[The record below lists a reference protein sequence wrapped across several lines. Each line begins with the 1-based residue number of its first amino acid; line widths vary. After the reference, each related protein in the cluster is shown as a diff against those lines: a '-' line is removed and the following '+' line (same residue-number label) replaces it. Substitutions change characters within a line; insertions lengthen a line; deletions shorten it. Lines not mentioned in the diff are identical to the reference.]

1 MSMMDRG
8 LMALTGTVPESF
20 NTGAVEPPVVKP
32 WMVAAGA
39 VAGVVGIAAI
49 ANSAMERA
57 VKIVNSLPRLRETDP
72 SYTTFDAET
81 MSTFLDS
88 LPEDDRETYIDPRK
102 KGSSSRGRYAGRENR
117 LLDGNYVLNRA
128 EWTDEQREQF
138 AEWVAESGHPKAN
151 LYAKQYHHDPY
162 MNLNDVTSKSA
173 EIAVFN
179 ADLKPEKIGR
189 DAGPVA
195 RAMLN
200 AYGYKGEELVPGQLI
215 LGKNV
220 DRDCTGTFPP
230 EPKMRWSTKKAGMRR
245 GHTLQYRRWMDQP
258 HVRLVLMSAAEGPG
272 MFNDRRFY
280 DDAWGTATLTACAGI
295 HPKVKHVLPRRSGSH
310 SKGGV
315 SDVFVMQGHQR
326 ASLDDA
332 GFPLEEAYD
341 SPSFER

>member
-1 MSMMDRG
+1 MDMMDRG

-20 NTGAVEPPVVKP
+20 NTGAVEPPVIKP

-57 VKIVNSLPRLRETDP
+57 VKTIHSLPRLRETDP

-88 LPEDDRETYIDPRK
+88 LPEDDREAYIDPRK
-102 KGSSSRGRYAGRENR
+102 KKGRHASRKDR
-117 LLDGNYVLNRA
+117 LLDGSHVLNRA
-128 EWTDEQREQF
+128 EWTDEQRQQF
-138 AEWVAESGHPKAN
+138 AEWVAESGHPRAN

-162 MNLNDVTSKSA
+162 MNLKDWKSKSA

-220 DRDCTGTFPP
+220 DRDCSGTFPP
-230 EPKMRWSTKKAGMRR
+230 EPKVRWTTKKGQAGMRR
-245 GHTLQYRRWMDQP
+245 SHTSQYRRWMDQP
-258 HVRLVLMSAAEGPG
+258 HVHLVLMPAENAL
-272 MFNDRRFY
+272 NDPRFY
-280 DDAWGTATLTACAGI
+280 DDAWQTATLTACAGM